1 MHGSCQPIE
10 DPKRKRVFV
19 LTILEKGTEVPR
31 RKRTGEEEAEI
42 RRGDE
47 KGAEIDQKHLH
58 LQDQRKRR
66 DLAAV
71 RLQEVQEVQEVIA
84 KKKRGAGPG
93 QRWKE

>member
-1 MHGSCQPIE
+1 M
-10 DPKRKRVFV
+10 FV

-31 RKRTGEEEAEI
+31 RKMTGDEEAEI
-42 RRGDE
+42 GRGGV
-47 KGAEIDQKHLH
+47 KRVKIDLKHLY

-71 RLQEVQEVQEVIA
+71 RHQGVQEVQEVID
-84 KKKRGAGPG
+84 KKKRGAGPD

>member
-1 MHGSCQPIE
+1 M
-10 DPKRKRVFV
+10 FV

-31 RKRTGEEEAEI
+31 RKMTGEEEAEI

-47 KGAEIDQKHLH
+47 KGVEIDQKHLH

-71 RLQEVQEVQEVIA
+71 RHQEVHEVQEVID
-84 KKKRGAGPG
+84 KKKREAGPD